1 MNIKLVALLAIM
13 TFAIAACGQAEP
25 TPTTEPTVPSTPEVM
40 DEPEVIEET
49 TQETD
54 DTVREF
60 RFTGHM
66 FYFEDDD
73 GVQNPDMIVNVG
85 DRVRIVFDNI
95 AGIHDWV
102 LDEFEGAQTAIL
114 QPGQSETIEF
124 TVTEAGEF
132 EYYCSYMRHRE
143 MGMFG
148 RFIVQ

>member
-13 TFAIAACGQAEP
+13 TFVIAACGQGEK
-25 TPTTEPTVPSTPEVM
+25 TETTLPSTPEVL
-40 DEPEVIEET
+40 DEAEVVEET

-54 DTVREF
+54 ETVREF

-73 GVQNPDMIVNVG
+73 GVQNPDIIVNVG
-85 DRVRIVFDNI
+85 DRVRIEFDNVE
-95 AGIHDWV
+95 GIHDWV
-102 LDEFEGAQTAIL
+102 VDEFEGAQTELL
-114 QPGQSETIEF
+114 QPGQSQTIEF
-124 TVTEAGEF
+124 IVTEAGEF

-148 RFIVQ
+148 RLIVQ